1 MPRPYPTPPD
11 PDPDGIWPSCDEE
24 QPGISIR
31 PLRQD
36 DLHALLAH
44 LNHHE
49 HDDEDEGRLAGRGAR
64 RPAAGGPVV
73 AVRVRASVGRPGASA
88 HAEYRRRWAAERARW
103 TRGLPWR
110 AGAVL
115 AAGVAVGLLAAQVA
129 PDLAGL
135 LAVVAAAGLGW
146 RLQFR
151 PSPDAL
157 AWRRGAAGERRT
169 ARLLAPLERRG
180 WAVLH
185 DLAIPGSPANLDHLV
200 IGPGG
205 VLVVDSKQY
214 RGRLRLDGYGMV
226 WHGRHLLV
234 SALRKVRWQADQAD
248 EVLGVADVQVA
259 AIIAVHS
266 ASVPWGLLQADGV
279 TIVSAR
285 RVPDLLQALPPM
297 LGPERVA
304 WLADRARL
312 RFRAAA

>member
-1 MPRPYPTPPD
+1 MPRPHSTPLD
-11 PDPDGIWPSCDEE
+11 PDPDGIWPSCDAE

-31 PLRQD
+31 PLRHG
-36 DLHALLAH
+36 DLQALLAH
-44 LNHHE
+44 LHHE
-49 HDDEDEGRLAGRGAR
+49 HNRDEDEGRLAGPGGR
-64 RPAAGGPVV
+64 RPTAGGPVV
-73 AVRVRASVGRPGASA
+73 AVRVRANVGRAGASA
-88 HAEYRRRWAAERARW
+88 HAEYRRRRAAERAAW

-110 AGAVL
+110 AGVVL
-115 AAGVAVGLLAAQVA
+115 AAAVAAGLLGASVA
-129 PDLAGL
+129 PDLARL

-146 RLQFR
+146 RLRYR
-151 PSPDAL
+151 PSPDTL

-185 DLAIPGSPANLDHLV
+185 DLAIPGSPANIDHLV

-205 VLVVDSKQY
+205 VIVVDSKQY
-214 RGRLRLDGYGMV
+214 RGRLHLDSYGMV

-234 SALRKVRWQADQAD
+234 PALRRVLWAADQAD
-248 EVLGVADVQVA
+248 EVLGIADIQVA
-259 AIIAVHS
+259 AIVAVHG
-266 ASVPWGLLQADGV
+266 ASVPSGLLQADGV
-279 TIVSAR
+279 TIVPAR

-312 RFRAAA
+312 RFHPAA

>member
-1 MPRPYPTPPD
+1 MANPQ
-11 PDPDGIWPSCDEE
+11 PDPDGLWSACDE
-24 QPGISIR
+24 QPPGVSIR
-31 PLRQD
+31 PLRHG
-36 DLHALLAH
+36 DLQALLAH
-44 LNHHE
+44 LHHHE
-49 HDDEDEGRLAGRGAR
+49 QDDEDEGRVAGSGER

-88 HAEYRRRWAAERARW
+88 QHEYRRRRAAERASW

-115 AAGVAVGLLAAQVA
+115 AVGVAAGLLGAQLA

-135 LAVVAAAGLGW
+135 LAVAAAAGLGW
-146 RLQFR
+146 RLRFR
-151 PSPDAL
+151 PSADIL

-169 ARLLAPLERRG
+169 ARRLASLERRG

-185 DLAIPGSPANLDHLV
+185 DLAIPGTQANIDHLV

-205 VLVVDSKQY
+205 VLVIDSKQY
-214 RGRLRLDGYGMV
+214 RGRLRLDRHGMV
-226 WHGRHLLV
+226 WHGRQLLV
-234 SALRKVRWQADQAD
+234 SALRRVLWAADQAD
-248 EVLGVADVQVA
+248 EVLGVAEVQVA
-259 AIIAVHS
+259 AVVAVHG

-279 TIVSAR
+279 TIVPAR
-285 RVPDLLQALPPM
+285 RLPGLLQALPPM

-304 WLADRARL
+304 WLAGRARL